1 VLTCVAVSSSRRKSR
16 KAHFTAHSELRHK
29 LMSSPLSKELREKHN
44 VRAVPVRKGDEVL
57 VVRGTHKDREGQVV
71 AVYRKKWVIHIER
84 LTREKNNGATVPLGI
99 HPSNVVITKLHLDPD
114 RKRLLERKNRSKD
127 AAKGKYA
134 EAPKTERD

>member
-1 VLTCVAVSSSRRKSR
+1 
-16 KAHFTAHSELRHK
+16 
-29 LMSSPLSKELREKHN
+29 MSSPLSKELREKHN